1 VFDFTTFS
9 YWFGQDTTVAPSYV
23 DLNSDDG
30 VSVFDFT
37 AFSSNFGVGIVYQT
51 GFAEVAILPV
61 VASIASDER
70 DAVEQVVEIAATE
83 DTWGIAARER
93 IVDDMSLEHA
103 SESLDELD
111 LDLKAIIGALADD
124 IAQTW

>member
-1 VFDFTTFS
+1 
-9 YWFGQDTTVAPSYV
+9 
-23 DLNSDDG
+23 
-30 VSVFDFT
+30 
-37 AFSSNFGVGIVYQT
+37 
-51 GFAEVAILPV
+51 
-61 VASIASDER
+61 
-70 DAVEQVVEIAATE
+70 VEQVVEIAATE